1 MADPDPFWF
10 AALANAATG
19 LGKLFSYPGGR
30 GWTHR
35 HQDYQQEQFEADL
48 SMFRITT
55 YLKIFAALAIALLIS
70 GCSSPP
76 PFKSKAVPD
85 SPMAPAFSLTDQ
97 LGQPRSL
104 SDFKGKVV
112 SLFFGFTHCP
122 DICPTH
128 LARQAEVMRQL
139 GPQADQVAVLFVS
152 LDPERDTPE
161 ALKLYMDA
169 FDPRFIALTGSPEE
183 TSKVAK
189 QYKIFW
195 QKTPLP
201 NSALAYT
208 IDHTTN
214 SFVIDQKG
222 RLRLTVAHEM
232 AAADVTHD
240 LRLMIESQ

>member
-1 MADPDPFWF
+1 MQR
-10 AALANAATG
+10 L
-19 LGKLFSYPGGR
+19 KLCL
-30 GWTHR
+30 
-35 HQDYQQEQFEADL
+35 L
-48 SMFRITT
+48 SFLTT
-55 YLKIFAALAIALLIS
+55 WIII

-76 PFKSKAVPD
+76 PFKAKPIPD
-85 SPMAPAFSLTDQ
+85 SPTAPAFTLTDQ
-97 LGQPRSL
+97 YGAQRSL

-139 GPQADQVAVLFVS
+139 GPQAEQVAVLFVT
-152 LDPERDTPE
+152 LDPERDSPA
-161 ALKLYMDA
+161 ALKTYMDA
-169 FDPRFIALTGSPEE
+169 FDPRFIALTGSPEQ

-201 NSALAYT
+201 DSALIYT

-222 RLRLTVAHEM
+222 RLRLSVPHEMTATDVAH
-232 AAADVTHD
+232 D
-240 LRLMIESQ
+240 LKLMIETNQS

>member
-1 MADPDPFWF
+1 MIFLR
-10 AALANAATG
+10 ALFFVVVAML
-19 LGKLFSYPGGR
+19 LGCGDHNL
-30 GWTHR
+30 
-35 HQDYQQEQFEADL
+35 
-48 SMFRITT
+48 
-55 YLKIFAALAIALLIS
+55 
-70 GCSSPP
+70 
-76 PFKSKAVPD
+76 PFKATPVADTPSA
-85 SPMAPAFSLTDQ
+85 ANFTLTDQ
-97 LGQPRSL
+97 FGATRSL
-104 SDFKGKVV
+104 TEFRGKVV

-161 ALKLYMDA
+161 ALKRYMDA
-169 FDPRFIALTGSPEE
+169 FDPRFIALTGSSAE

-201 NSALAYT
+201 NSALTYT

-222 RLRLTVAHEM
+222 RLRVTVPHEM
-232 AAADVTHD
+232 SAADVTHD
-240 LRLMIESQ
+240 LKLMIESN